1 MRTLLLLI
9 FLLNMTV
16 SLLAQQPTLDYY
28 LPDENFDP
36 AIPTPASVL
45 GYQVGEWHASHDQ
58 LVMYFRELAAASDR
72 ITIKEFGRSYENR
85 PLLVMTI
92 TNKENHKNLETIRK
106 DHLRFLED
114 GAARSDSDQPV
125 VLYQG
130 YSIHGNEASGSN
142 AALLY
147 AYYLAASRSEK
158 VANYLKNAIVLLD
171 PSFNPD
177 GFNRFSSWVNQ
188 HKNKNLTSDPADR
201 EYNEAF
207 PGGRTNHY
215 WFDLNRDWL
224 PTQHPES
231 QGRIRN
237 FHEWYPNILT
247 DHHEMG
253 TNNTFFFQPGIPS
266 RTNPI
271 TPKMNQ
277 ELTGKIAEFHAE
289 ALDEIGS
296 LYYSKESF
304 DDFYY
309 GKGSTYPDV
318 KGSIGILF
326 EQASSRGHL
335 QESAN
340 GLLSFPFTIRNQLRT
355 SISTLKAGV
364 NLRKELLDY
373 QHSFYKSA
381 KSEAN
386 NNSVKGYIFGGG
398 KDQYRTREFLK
409 ILKRHHIRVNHG
421 GADKTI
427 DGQKFPEKSSYTV
440 SMNQPQYRL
449 IRAIFE
455 QTKTFPDSLFY
466 DVSAWT
472 LPLAFDLPYAEVGA
486 GDLGSQEVLEAEL
499 KNPTV
504 DNFKKSDYAYILGWD
519 EYLAPGAL
527 YALQK
532 AGLKTKLTNR
542 SFKEKE
548 RQENGAMNTG
558 SILIPVKN
566 NQSLNSDKIFTLMK
580 QIQSEYAVTIRSISS
595 GNTEGVN
602 LGSPSFTALQKPKV
616 LLLVGRGVTSYDAGE
631 VWHLLDQR
639 YNMEVTMVETDRL
652 ERIDLSK
659 YNVIIMPNGSY
670 YELTAVDDLK
680 DWIKDGGTL
689 IAMRGA
695 ISWAKGKGI
704 ANVKYKTNSTD
715 KKKKRIPYDR
725 RSDIS
730 GAQVIGGAI
739 FQTKA
744 DLTHPLL
751 YGYHRNKIPVFH
763 RGTLFL
769 EPGSNSYATPLI
781 YTNDPVMSGYI
792 SDKNLKRLKK
802 SAAIS
807 VNSLGRGR
815 VISMVPNPNFRAF
828 WYGTNKLFAN
838 AIFFGNTINR
848 SAMNSA
854 PPTPKKQKK

>member
-1 MRTLLLLI
+1 MRLLPLLFSLLLLA
-9 FLLNMTV
+9 V
-16 SLLAQQPTLDYY
+16 PSLAQKPTLDYY
-28 LPDENFDP
+28 FSGEKFNP
-36 AIPTPASVL
+36 AIPTPESVL
-45 GYQVGEWHASHDQ
+45 GYQIGAWHVSHDQ
-58 LVMYFRELAAASDR
+58 LIMYFRELAAASSR
-72 ITIKEFGRSYENR
+72 ITIKEFGRSYEHR
-85 PLLVMTI
+85 PLIVMTI
-92 TNKENHKNLETIRK
+92 TSEDNHSNLEAIRK
-106 DHLRFLED
+106 KHLEFLED
-114 GAARSDSDQPV
+114 RNDGKSDKDQPV

-147 AYYLAASRSEK
+147 AYYLAASDSKEVK
-158 VANYLKNAIVLLD
+158 DYLNNAIVLLD

-177 GFNRFSSWVNQ
+177 GFNRFASWVNH

-224 PTQHPES
+224 PAQHPES

-271 TPKMNQ
+271 TPKLNQ

-289 ALDEIGS
+289 TLDEIGS

-309 GKGSTYPDV
+309 GKGSTYPDA

-355 SISTLKAGV
+355 SVSTLKAGV
-364 NLRKELLDY
+364 SLRKELLDY
-373 QHSFYKSA
+373 QHSFYQSA

-386 NNSVKGYIFGGG
+386 SNSVKGYIFGSGND
-398 KDQYRTREFLK
+398 KYRTREFIK
-409 ILKRHHIRVNHG
+409 ILKRHQIRVNHASG
-421 GADKTI
+421 DKTI
-427 DGQKFPEKSSYTV
+427 GDQKFREKESYTV
-440 SMNQPQYRL
+440 AMNQPQYRL

-472 LPLAFDLPYAEVGA
+472 LPLAFDLPYAEIGN
-486 GDLGSQEVLEAEL
+486 GDLGKKEVSESEIN
-499 KNPTV
+499 NPALN
-504 DNFKKSDYAYILGWD
+504 DFKKSNYAYILEWD

-532 AGLKTKLTNR
+532 AGLKTKLTNK
-542 SFKEKE
+542 SFREKNKEAFGT
-548 RQENGAMNTG
+548 GA
-558 SILIPVKN
+558 ILIPVGN
-566 NQSLNSDKIFTLMK
+566 NQSLDPDKIFVLMK
-580 QIQSEYAVTIRSISS
+580 KIQTEYAVTIHSLSS

-602 LGSPSFTALQKPKV
+602 LGSPSFSPLQKPKV

-639 YNMEVTMVETDRL
+639 YNMEVTMIETDRL
-652 ERIDLSK
+652 GRVDLSK
-659 YNVIIMPNGSY
+659 YNVIVMPNGSY
-670 YELTAVDDLK
+670 YELTAADDLK
-680 DWIKDGGTL
+680 DWVKAGGTL

-704 ANVKYKTNSTD
+704 ANVKYKSGSTG
-715 KKKKRIPYDR
+715 KKEKRIPYNR
-725 RSDIS
+725 RSDIN

-739 FQTKA
+739 FQTEA

-751 YGYHRNKIPVFH
+751 YGYNRTNLPVFH

-769 EPGSNSYATPLI
+769 EPGSNPYASPLI
-781 YTNDPVMSGYI
+781 YTSDPVMSGYI
-792 SDKNLKRLKK
+792 SDKNLKRLKN

-815 VISMVPNPNFRAF
+815 VIAMVPNPNFRAF
-828 WYGTNKLFAN
+828 WYGSNKLFAN

-848 SAMNSA
+848 GAMNSA
-854 PPTPKKQKK
+854 PPTVKKEKEKD